1 MEKKYKYAII
11 FSIVFLLLIGTL
23 FFVYFKLF
31 YKSSFYRYSDDDY
44 KFNYDTNFRVSK
56 RDGIYNIVDKDVD
69 TKITIEVVDNGDL
82 VEDINVA
89 SSIADSKVGDG
100 YQKTSF
106 NCLDHICMSV
116 YENDK
121 KHVVVDVEF
130 IDNKIYVYKMICGKD
145 DSDKF
150 NDSFDLIVN
159 SFIRNN

>member
-1 MEKKYKYAII
+1 MEKKYKYAIV
-11 FSIVFLLLIGTL
+11 FSIIFLLLIGTL
-23 FFVYFKLF
+23 FFVYFKFF

-56 RDGIYNIVDKDVD
+56 KKGIYNIVDKNDD

-82 VEDINVA
+82 VEEANVA
-89 SSIADSKVGDG
+89 SSIADSKVDEV

-121 KHVVVDVEF
+121 EHVVVDVEF
-130 IDNKIYVYKMICGKD
+130 IDNKIYVYKMICHKD
-145 DSDKF
+145 NIDKF

-159 SFIRNN
+159 SFMRND